1 MPPAYRAD
9 GTWWRRDPRAGRPAA
24 RREHLALLEAIIVG
38 DEAAAADLTLA
49 HVAGFEGAIRAL
61 L

>member
-1 MPPAYRAD
+1 LFLERLPDVASHV
-9 GTWWRRDPRAGRPAA
+9 
-24 RREHLALLEAIIVG
+24 REHAALLEAIIAG

-49 HVAGFEGAIRAL
+49 HVLGFESAIRAL